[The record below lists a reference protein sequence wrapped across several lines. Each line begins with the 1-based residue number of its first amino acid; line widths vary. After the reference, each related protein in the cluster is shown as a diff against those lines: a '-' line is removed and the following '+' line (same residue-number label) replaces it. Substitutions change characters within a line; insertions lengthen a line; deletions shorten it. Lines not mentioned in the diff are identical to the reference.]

1 MGDQESRR
9 TSSVLER
16 AKALQEDLTRWR
28 RAIHQHPELGFQEF
42 RTAELVAETLRSLG
56 LRVRTNVGKTG
67 VVSYLGEGKPVVALR
82 ADMDALPIQEANDVS
97 YASQVPGVM
106 HACGHDAHTA
116 ILLGVATLLRQGELP
131 GQVRF
136 LFQPAEEVSDEE
148 GKSGAVCMIEDGAM
162 EGVDAV
168 LGLHVDSNV
177 PVGVIEI
184 DGVYISAGVDTFYAT
199 ILGKGCHGAYPH
211 RGLDTIFILGQVIN
225 AIYGIVSRRIDP
237 VKPAVISVGSVHG
250 GQTHNVIPDSV
261 ELSGTIRSMDEKV
274 RRELFA
280 ELERALGV
288 AQALGGD
295 FELRIEEGFPASRND
310 PRIASLIRQVAIDLL
325 GEDCLHPP
333 EPGMG
338 AEDFG
343 LLANLAPGA
352 MFGLGTQGD
361 DGPKR
366 AHSPTFDI
374 DERALPIGAAILSEA
389 THRYLVGE
397 E

>member
-1 MGDQESRR
+1 L
-9 TSSVLER
+9 VLER
-16 AKALQEDLTRWR
+16 AKTLQEELICWR
-28 RAIHQHPELGFQEF
+28 RDIHQHPELGFQEF

-56 LRVRTNVGKTG
+56 LGVRTNVGKTG
-67 VVSYLGEGKPVVALR
+67 VVGYLGEGKPVVALR
-82 ADMDALPIQEANDVS
+82 ADMDALPIQEANEVP

-116 ILLGVATLLRQGELP
+116 ILLGVATLLREEDLP

-148 GKSGAVCMIEDGAM
+148 GKSGASRMIEDGAM

-168 LGLHVDSNV
+168 LALHVDSNV
-177 PVGVIEI
+177 AVGVIEI
-184 DGVYISAGVDTFYAT
+184 DGVYISAGVDTFDAT
-199 ILGKGCHGAYPH
+199 ILGEGCHGAYPH
-211 RGLDTIFILGQVIN
+211 RGVDTIFILSQVMN

-237 VKPAVISVGSVHG
+237 VKPAVISIGSVHG
-250 GQTHNVIPDSV
+250 GQAHNVIPDRV
-261 ELSGTIRSMDEKV
+261 EICGTIRSVEEGV
-274 RRELFA
+274 RRELLK
-280 ELERALGV
+280 ELEKALGV
-288 AQALGGD
+288 ARALGGD
-295 FELRIEEGFPASRND
+295 FELRIEEGFPSCRND
-310 PRIASLIRQVAIDLL
+310 PQVASLIRQVAVDLL

-338 AEDFG
+338 AEDFS

-361 DGPKR
+361 DGPRR

-374 DERALPIGAAILSEA
+374 DERALPIGVAILSEA
-389 THRYLVGE
+389 TRRYLAGDR
-397 E
+397 

>member
-1 MGDQESRR
+1 M
-9 TSSVLER
+9 LKR
-16 AKALQEDLTRWR
+16 AKALQEDLIRWR
-28 RAIHQHPELGFQEF
+28 REIHQHPELGFQEF
-42 RTAELVAETLRSLG
+42 KTAELVAETLRSLG

-67 VVSYLGEGKPVVALR
+67 VIGYLGEGQPVVALR
-82 ADMDALPIQEANDVS
+82 ADMDALPIQEANDAP

-116 ILLGVATLLRQGELP
+116 ILLGVATLLRQEELP

-148 GKSGAVCMIEDGAM
+148 GKSGASRMIEDGAM

-168 LGLHVDSNV
+168 LALHVNSDM
-177 PVGVIEI
+177 PVGSIGI
-184 DGVYISAGVDTFYAT
+184 DGPYISAGVDTFYAT
-199 ILGKGCHGAYPH
+199 LMGKGCHGAYPH
-211 RGLDTIFILGQVIN
+211 RGVDPIFILGQVIN
-225 AIYGIVSRRIDP
+225 AIHGIVSRRIDP
-237 VKPAVISVGSVHG
+237 VQPAVISIGSVHG
-250 GQTHNVIPDSV
+250 GQAHNVIPGRV
-261 ELSGTIRSMDEKV
+261 EISGTIRSMDEKV
-274 RRELFA
+274 RRELFG

-288 AQALGGD
+288 ARALGGD
-295 FELRIEEGFPASRND
+295 FELRIDEGFPASLND

-352 MFGLGTQGD
+352 MFGLGTKLEG
-361 DGPKR
+361 GR
-366 AHSPTFDI
+366 REAHSPTFDI
-374 DERALPIGAAILSEA
+374 DERALPIGAAILAEA
-389 THRYLVGE
+389 TRRYLVGE
-397 E
+397 G